1 MNFIMR
7 NKQFFLILLFVA
19 AIAYYWMCIKK
30 GPEYYQPK
38 VLATHPTGEQF
49 VGSETCKECHAAIY
63 DTHLLTA
70 HFNTSALAN
79 AENIKGSF
87 ETGSNTI
94 SLKET
99 EVEMGKEGTIFYQ
112 QTKVKNTDKQMSLET
127 MDIVIGSGVKGQSF
141 LNWKVEKLFQLQAS
155 YYPAADRWINSPG
168 YPDFR
173 IQRPVR
179 DGCLKCHVTHAT
191 NRDFSGKGNQ
201 YDRNR
206 MLYGVDCE
214 RCHQPAEKHV
224 TFHRN
229 NPTAPT
235 AKFMLQLD
243 TLSRQLRLDAC
254 AQCHS
259 GAREAILKGNSF
271 SYLTGEP
278 LEEYSRNFYKG
289 QSNSDLDV
297 HGNQYG
303 LLTSSKCFKQSLDMD
318 CGTCHDPHKKQR
330 GNAAHFNQKC
340 VGCHNSSKVECK
352 GETAEINSMGN
363 NCIAC
368 HMPNTPSKIM
378 SFQLEDSQTTPVY
391 VRTHLIGIYSKE
403 AETLQPNIDKDSLE
417 QLEKYIKTNMPN
429 Q

>member
-1 MNFIMR
+1 MSSTMR
-7 NKQFFLILLFVA
+7 KKQFFLIFLFIA

-30 GPEYYQPK
+30 GPEYYKPK
-38 VLATHPTGEQF
+38 VLATHSTGAEF
-49 VGSETCKECHAAIY
+49 VGSKTCMECHAEIY
-63 DTHLLTA
+63 DSHLLTA
-70 HFNTSALAN
+70 HYNTSALAN
-79 AENIKGSF
+79 SDNLKGSF
-87 ETGSNTI
+87 EAGSNTI

-99 EVEMGKEGTIFYQ
+99 EVEMLREGNVFYQ
-112 QTKVKNTDKQMSLET
+112 ETKDKNTGKRMPPET

-191 NRDFSGKGNQ
+191 NRDFSGKGNR

-214 RCHQPAEKHV
+214 RCHQPGEKHV

-229 NPTAPT
+229 NPKIAE
-235 AKFMLQLD
+235 AKFMLKLD

-259 GAREAILKGNSF
+259 GSREAILKGTSF

-289 QSNSDLDV
+289 QSTSELDV

-318 CGTCHDPHKKQR
+318 CGTCHDPHKNQR
-330 GNAAHFNQKC
+330 GDVAHFNQKC

-352 GETAEINSMGN
+352 GATAEINSMGN

-378 SFQLEDSQTTPVY
+378 SFQLGDSETTPVY
-391 VRTHLIGIYSKE
+391 VRTHLIGIYSKDKE
-403 AETLQPNIDKDSLE
+403 ILESKIDKDSVK
-417 QLEKYIKTNMPN
+417 QLGQYIKEKMAN
-429 Q
+429 